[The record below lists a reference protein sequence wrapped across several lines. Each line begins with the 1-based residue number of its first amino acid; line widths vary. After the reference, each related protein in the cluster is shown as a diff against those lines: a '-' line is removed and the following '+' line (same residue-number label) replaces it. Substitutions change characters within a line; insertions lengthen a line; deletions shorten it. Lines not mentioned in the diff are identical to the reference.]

1 MGCLNWRESRAEG
14 RAEQKSSDLIPV
26 QARDWLSR
34 KRNPVRPPVSPVPAK
49 PIFKEGMLEGRLDPH
64 VQFQSPMET
73 RSNPRDYFRSGAA
86 GLRNEH
92 VADACASGQRRLA
105 FKRVVGVTYH
115 VHCPWILPGRKSPF
129 LSFEVTTYTVNFTF
143 HWRTGSPWKL

>member
-34 KRNPVRPPVSPVPAK
+34 KRTPVRPPVSPVPAK
-49 PIFKEGMLEGRLDPH
+49 LIFEEGTLEGRLDPH

-73 RSNPRDYFRSGAA
+73 RSKIRVFDMVNSPGKLHKFTCVLKVKYLRQKKHADWISRMSAAIVCTLRDHISKIDSLAK
-86 GLRNEH
+86 H
-92 VADACASGQRRLA
+92 VSSDRGFWRR
-105 FKRVVGVTYH
+105 YS
-115 VHCPWILPGRKSPF
+115 KSCM
-129 LSFEVTTYTVNFTF
+129 
-143 HWRTGSPWKL
+143 

>member
-1 MGCLNWRESRAEG
+1 MIYLVIQVPRLFTELCRGSARAQRCHLECVSMGCLNWRESRAEG

-64 VQFQSPMET
+64 VQFQSPMEDF
-73 RSNPRDYFRSGAA
+73 S
-86 GLRNEH
+86 
-92 VADACASGQRRLA
+92 ASPLLG
-105 FKRVVGVTYH
+105 Y
-115 VHCPWILPGRKSPF
+115 
-129 LSFEVTTYTVNFTF
+129 
-143 HWRTGSPWKL
+143 

>member
-34 KRNPVRPPVSPVPAK
+34 KRTPVRPPVSPVPAK
-49 PIFKEGMLEGRLDPH
+49 LIFEEGTLEGRLDPH

-73 RSNPRDYFRSGAA
+73 RSKIRVFDMVNSPGKLHKFTCVLKVKYLRQKKHADWISRMSAA
-86 GLRNEH
+86 NSLHSSRPYQQNRLPCQTRIQTPVTG
-92 VADACASGQRRLA
+92 ASGGA
-105 FKRVVGVTYH
+105 
-115 VHCPWILPGRKSPF
+115 I
-129 LSFEVTTYTVNFTF
+129 
-143 HWRTGSPWKL
+143 

>member
-73 RSNPRDYFRSGAA
+73 RSNTYDVTWAEIEWS
-86 GLRNEH
+86 
-92 VADACASGQRRLA
+92 ADS
-105 FKRVVGVTYH
+105 T
-115 VHCPWILPGRKSPF
+115 F
-129 LSFEVTTYTVNFTF
+129 LLLCMYTVYNVTPSLDVHFRVHLLCCNTQ
-143 HWRTGSPWKL
+143 HLSLASCI

>member
-1 MGCLNWRESRAEG
+1 MRLKAARMSLLKPWYINLECVSMGCMNWRESRAEG

-73 RSNPRDYFRSGAA
+73 RS
-86 GLRNEH
+86 
-92 VADACASGQRRLA
+92 
-105 FKRVVGVTYH
+105 
-115 VHCPWILPGRKSPF
+115 KST
-129 LSFEVTTYTVNFTF
+129 SSI
-143 HWRTGSPWKL
+143 R

>member
-1 MGCLNWRESRAEG
+1 MGCLNWREWGAEG

-34 KRNPVRPPVSPVPAK
+34 KRNPVRPPISPVPAK

-73 RSNPRDYFRSGAA
+73 RSKSISTGYSKNLLHGKVS
-86 GLRNEH
+86 LLVLMCE
-92 VADACASGQRRLA
+92 SLE
-105 FKRVVGVTYH
+105 
-115 VHCPWILPGRKSPF
+115 CPIR
-129 LSFEVTTYTVNFTF
+129 TT
-143 HWRTGSPWKL
+143 R

>member
-1 MGCLNWRESRAEG
+1 MIFYFKITKHIQFLLRKFQKNKFCASFQFYFLCIFLVRVDLVSKHEQLLILAGIEASTLECVSMGCLNWRESRAEG

-64 VQFQSPMET
+64 VQFQSPIET
-73 RSNPRDYFRSGAA
+73 RSY
-86 GLRNEH
+86 
-92 VADACASGQRRLA
+92 
-105 FKRVVGVTYH
+105 
-115 VHCPWILPGRKSPF
+115 
-129 LSFEVTTYTVNFTF
+129 
-143 HWRTGSPWKL
+143 

>member
-64 VQFQSPMET
+64 VQFQPPMET
-73 RSNPRDYFRSGAA
+73 RSYHPGWGGIGVPLGVPLCVPLVSSEVPLPTCGSLLFLDCLLLLNFR
-86 GLRNEH
+86 LFR
-92 VADACASGQRRLA
+92 
-105 FKRVVGVTYH
+105 
-115 VHCPWILPGRKSPF
+115 
-129 LSFEVTTYTVNFTF
+129 
-143 HWRTGSPWKL
+143 

>member
-34 KRNPVRPPVSPVPAK
+34 KRNLVRPPVSPVPAK
-49 PIFKEGMLEGRLDPH
+49 PIFKEGMLEGRLDLH

-73 RSNPRDYFRSGAA
+73 RSKHDSLKNKKSLTSIVIFHKSQR
-86 GLRNEH
+86 
-92 VADACASGQRRLA
+92 VAPTL
-105 FKRVVGVTYH
+105 VL
-115 VHCPWILPGRKSPF
+115 I
-129 LSFEVTTYTVNFTF
+129 
-143 HWRTGSPWKL
+143 